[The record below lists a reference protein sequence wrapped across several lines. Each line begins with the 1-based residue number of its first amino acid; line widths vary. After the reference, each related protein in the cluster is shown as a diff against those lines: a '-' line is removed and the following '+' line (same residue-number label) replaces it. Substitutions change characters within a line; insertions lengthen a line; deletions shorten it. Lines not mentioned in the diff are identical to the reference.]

1 MLDATAVLVEHW
13 VERLATGYRRTYGQL
28 PPDLSHPLTVVARLA
43 IERLSSSDALYHDTR
58 HTLLV
63 TAVGQAILRGRLMVE
78 PVPADDWLHFTVA
91 TLLHDIGYVR
101 DACVGD
107 RPGCCVIDE
116 RSGMVEVPRGASDA
130 FLTPYHVDRGKLFVR
145 HRCAAIPAPGRR
157 AAVPGRRA
165 DAVPGARGW
174 RPCRERHRGWPRPCR
189 GPDRPAGRSGLSA
202 PAGCALSPSSRRPG
216 PPSQLGYANPADLA
230 ERYPSFFWSK
240 VEPYLGHGPR
250 APRPDRRGPTVDRP
264 PLRPRLRRGAQAPA
278 AGAGPAIARLRC

>member
-78 PVPADDWLHFTVA
+78 PVPPDDWLHFTVA

-145 HRCAAIPAPGRR
+145 HRCAAIPGLDVERLCRAVELTRFPVPEDGDHAETDTEAGLVR
-157 AAVPGRRA
+157 AADLIGQLADPDYPRRL
-165 DAVPGARGW
+165 GALFAEFQETGT
-174 RPCRERHRGWPRPCR
+174 
-189 GPDRPAGRSGLSA
+189 A
-202 PAGCALSPSSRRPG
+202 
-216 PPSQLGYANPADLA
+216 SQLGYANPADLA

-240 VEPYLGHGPR
+240 VEPYLGHGLEHLDR
-250 APRPDRRGPTVDRP
+250 TAKGRQWTAHLYAHVFVEEHKRQRP
-264 PLRPRLRRGAQAPA
+264 
-278 AGAGPAIARLRC
+278 GPARQSPA